1 MAYKDFHPTI
11 HEMGDEA
18 CAAAI
23 IEGTITEFKDAPLK
37 EPGDHA
43 FYGIEGL
50 TSADLP
56 ALARTYSAT
65 MGKTG
70 ISRFVAGPKCY
81 YINGAT
87 FAECANLT
95 EVVLLGSLSGDCIM
109 LQDANAFNGTPIADG
124 TGHFYVPKKLGK
136 VGDGIAAYEAAT
148 NWSVFAGQLR
158 YIEDNPEI
166 FALVKERYPW
176 Y

>member
-1 MAYKDFHPTI
+1 MAYIDFHPTI
-11 HEMGDEA
+11 HAMGDEA

-23 IEGTITEFKDAPLK
+23 IEGTITEFEDVSLN
-37 EPGDHA
+37 EPGDYA

-50 TSADLP
+50 TSVDLLDLGRGY
-56 ALARTYSAT
+56 AMS
-65 MGKTG
+65 KIG

-87 FAECANLT
+87 FADCANLT
-95 EVVLLGSLSGDCIM
+95 EVVLLGGLNGGCVSL
-109 LQDANAFNGTPIADG
+109 QNTNAFMGTPIADG
-124 TGHFYVPKKLGK
+124 TGYFYAPKKLGK

-148 NWSVFAGQLR
+148 NWSVFAGQFR